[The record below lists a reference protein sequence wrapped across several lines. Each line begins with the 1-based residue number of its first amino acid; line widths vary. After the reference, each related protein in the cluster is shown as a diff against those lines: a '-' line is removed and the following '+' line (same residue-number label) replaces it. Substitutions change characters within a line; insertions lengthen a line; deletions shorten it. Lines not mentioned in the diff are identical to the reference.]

1 MSSVYEFYKRKMN
14 VPSSSGH
21 TNLTLGDK
29 LKSDSDKIMEA
40 TWDTDIQSKKAYIYD
55 YFHDDQPEKVR
66 GMTYENTTKTPID
79 VKFIVKNYQSVDK
92 DQVEFY
98 LQFRPSQK
106 FDFKEDD
113 DLYYFETDYRK
124 VYKSDFPIG
133 LYVDIPDSNGIYE
146 KWLIVWKEYA
156 NQFQK
161 FLILPCDYQLMWIE
175 KRGQDKV
182 KRKMWSVLRNQSSY
196 TIGEYRDRW
205 MAHADNQDKIWLPL
219 NKFTEKFWYNDDV
232 NKTMRLVKSAPMER
246 PIVWSVTK
254 IENTKP
260 LGIQKLTIYQNFWNE
275 HTDYIEHDEDGN
287 IIGMYA
293 DYFDSKILPEETS
306 HLTEDTPY
314 KSTKIEASSS
324 NIKIGGSYKIL
335 TAKLYSENNEDVSDS
350 YKDSTYTW
358 TCSIDEIDFSNKVTW
373 LSTPDFNK
381 IKIKFPNDKSVL
393 GKILKIKCILDN
405 GISIAGDFNLVI

>member
-196 TIGEYRDRW
+196 TIGEYRDHW

-324 NIKIGGSYKIL
+324 NIKIGGSYKIF

>member
-196 TIGEYRDRW
+196 TIGEYRDHW

>member
-306 HLTEDTPY
+306 HLTEDAPY

-350 YKDSTYTW
+350 YKDLTYTW